1 MDAVAA
7 GLCSDVDDGIAYAA
21 SAREK
26 QLLFFCDAQRQG
38 VDQRI
43 LRVARLE
50 LYFAAVGGDAE
61 AVAVMRDAADDAVEN
76 AAVPRRGCR
85 VGAGARGNLPEAQR
99 IEHGNGIRAHGEDVA
114 QDPAYACRR
123 ALERLDVAG
132 MIVRFDLE
140 DRKST
145 RLNSSHT

>member
-50 LYFAAVGGDAE
+50 LYFAADGGDAE
-61 AVAVMRDAADDAVEN
+61 AVAVMRDAADDAAEN
-76 AAVPRRGCR
+76 AAVPRPARR
-85 VGAGARGNLPEAQR
+85 VACGARGKLPETDR
-99 IEHGNGIRAHGEDVA
+99 I
-114 QDPAYACRR
+114 
-123 ALERLDVAG
+123 
-132 MIVRFDLE
+132 
-140 DRKST
+140 
-145 RLNSSHT
+145 